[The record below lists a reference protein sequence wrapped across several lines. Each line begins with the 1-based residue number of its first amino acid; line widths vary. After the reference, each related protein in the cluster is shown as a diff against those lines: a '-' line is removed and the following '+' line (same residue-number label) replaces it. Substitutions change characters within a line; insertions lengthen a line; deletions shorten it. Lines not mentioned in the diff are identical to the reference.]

1 MNEDKELQ
9 TEEVEATQVDP
20 DTVED
25 SETNEDTSETE
36 RDEVSKLKDEAAQ
49 SRIKARETSEKLQT
63 ALERLQAATVA
74 SVAAGIL
81 SSPQEDLA
89 WSDEWLDDE
98 GWPDADKVR
107 EAAEALATRRP
118 ALARVRGNVGQGHH
132 SASHGTPSLSE
143 LLKLA

>member
-9 TEEVEATQVDP
+9 TEEVEGTQVDP
-20 DTVED
+20 ETLED
-25 SETNEDTSETE
+25 SETNEDTGETE

-49 SRIKARETSEKLQT
+49 SRIKARETSERLET
-63 ALERLQAATVA
+63 ALERLQSATVA
-74 SVAAGIL
+74 NAASGIL
-81 SSPQEDLA
+81 ASPSEDLA
-89 WSDEWLDDE
+89 WSDEWNDDE
-98 GWPDADKVR
+98 GWPDAEKVR
-107 EAAEALATRRP
+107 AAAEALATRRP